1 MDNLKKIGLTALAG
15 SLAAVSA
22 NAAEMSV
29 SGATLLTYTSEDPTE
44 STGNP
49 YGMKTNLAFTASGD
63 VNGYTVSYYQAS
75 KDQFAGMSS
84 ASLSVDMGDLGVIGF
99 DQGVGRSRLS
109 TIDDKTPTAAEEIWD
124 GLDTTT
130 SGRVGAGNAGAIG
143 YDKTFGATAFT
154 ASYLNQGGGTNGDG
168 GTTPGTAGSSW
179 DFAVQQDLGDG
190 FEGGAGYGVIGAGS
204 GDGKQTDDS
213 EHMTAFVNYTY
224 GMVTAG
230 YQLAEENNGA
240 KGGSDEQ
247 TNAWGIAV
255 NVNDDLSVSYGERE
269 VEFAKASADHV
280 TEKTTGIAVAYTMG
294 SIKIAGNMNDGKGL
308 GGVTG
313 ADDEMTEIAL
323 SFAF

>member
-1 MDNLKKIGLTALAG
+1 M
-15 SLAAVSA
+15 
-22 NAAEMSV
+22 
-29 SGATLLTYTSEDPTE
+29 
-44 STGNP
+44 
-49 YGMKTNLAFTASGD
+49 
-63 VNGYTVSYYQAS
+63 
-75 KDQFAGMSS
+75 
-84 ASLSVDMGDLGVIGF
+84 
-99 DQGVGRSRLS
+99 
-109 TIDDKTPTAAEEIWD
+109 
-124 GLDTTT
+124 
-130 SGRVGAGNAGAIG
+130 
-143 YDKTFGATAFT
+143 
-154 ASYLNQGGGTNGDG
+154 
-168 GTTPGTAGSSW
+168 
-179 DFAVQQDLGDG
+179 
-190 FEGGAGYGVIGAGS
+190 
-204 GDGKQTDDS
+204 DDS